1 MSPKGKISD
10 LFFSFQGEGLYLGE
24 PQIFV
29 RLARCNISPRCS
41 YCDTLAEVRE
51 ELWPEEILSRI
62 ERKKWPTKFI
72 SLTGGEPLLQ
82 TEFLDKLLTSLK
94 KRKFKTYLETNGTLP
109 EALASV
115 IDGVDIIA
123 MDIKLPSS
131 GQTGPFWH
139 RHGEFLRL
147 AKKKEIMI
155 KVVLTQ
161 DTEKKDLA
169 RAIRLVKDQA
179 PAIPFILQPVT
190 PGGREQ
196 AIGDKKLYGFFLL
209 CRQHLKKVLVIPQ
222 LHAILGIK

>member
-1 MSPKGKISD
+1 MNVKGKISD

-41 YCDTLAEVRE
+41 YCDTRIEKE
-51 ELWPEEILSRI
+51 EEMSSEEILSRI
-62 ERKKWPTKFI
+62 DRENWPTKFI

-82 TEFLDKLLTSLK
+82 KEFLDQLLTSLK

-131 GQTGPFWH
+131 GRTRPFWDK
-139 RHGEFLRL
+139 HGEFLRL
-147 AKKKEIMI
+147 GKKKEIMI
-155 KVVLTQ
+155 KVVVTQ
-161 DTEKKDLA
+161 ETEKNDLA
-169 RAIRLVKDQA
+169 RAVSLVKDQA
-179 PAIPFILQPVT
+179 PAVPFILQPVT
-190 PGGREQ
+190 PGGKEQ
-196 AIGDKKLYGFFLL
+196 AIAEKKLYDFFLL
-209 CRQHLKKVLVIPQ
+209 SRQHLKNVLVIPQ
-222 LHAILGIK
+222 VHAILGIK